1 MNPVIINI
9 KTNKDLKESAQK
21 TANNLGISLSSV
33 INNYLK
39 TFIVEKRVVFDS
51 ALMPNKATQILL
63 NKAMQNIKAKKNLSK
78 SFSNVD
84 DFINDLNS

>member
-63 NKAMQNIKAKKNLSK
+63 NKAMQNIKAKTNLSK